1 MQHWLLIACEKSP
14 GQACRAISSRAGIA
28 HSHVRA
34 CLAVPLIYTRH
45 TGRFLGLWVL
55 FLPLALAREMC
66 GSVVMIPVCTVVGM
80 LFFGIEE
87 LGVQIE
93 EPFSILPLEDYVA
106 NVETAA
112 SQMLAQESQCDVQ
125 GGELVIGAD
134 AVPMTEFMTVYVSEP
149 PS

>member
-1 MQHWLLIACEKSP
+1 MEHPFSP
-14 GQACRAISSRAGIA
+14 GESRVLHFVAESSPR
-28 HSHVRA
+28 
-34 CLAVPLIYTRH
+34 
-45 TGRFLGLWVL
+45 
-55 FLPLALAREMC
+55 
-66 GSVVMIPVCTVVGM
+66 
-80 LFFGIEE
+80 
-87 LGVQIE
+87 
-93 EPFSILPLEDYVA
+93 PFSILPLEDYVA

>member
-1 MQHWLLIACEKSP
+1 
-14 GQACRAISSRAGIA
+14 
-28 HSHVRA
+28 
-34 CLAVPLIYTRH
+34 
-45 TGRFLGLWVL
+45 
-55 FLPLALAREMC
+55 
-66 GSVVMIPVCTVVGM
+66 MIPVCTVVGM

-112 SQMLAQESQCDVQ
+112 SQMLAQESQCDLQ